1 MQKGGEMR
9 AYALPCGHYIAE
21 EIPAR
26 LLEEVLPFL
35 RG

>member
-1 MQKGGEMR
+1 VARHVTGH
-9 AYALPCGHYIAE
+9 ALPCGHYIAE